1 MSKVRIISLIVC
13 VIALLG
19 MAPHILYSDYK
30 RSTTSEKILFKKET
44 VDSRGEPKYYF
55 ILNRSGS
62 TSVTPQSFY
71 SYEKGQDFRYFSTKD
86 KAEKITDFYGLSF
99 FLLFLVFWLFV
110 SINYLLLMIFST
122 KEFVCQL
129 FQT

>member
-55 ILNRSGS
+55 ILNQSGS

-71 SYEKGQDFRYFSTKD
+71 SYEKGQDFRYFKG
-86 KAEKITDFYGLSF
+86 KEKFDRIVEFYIISVVLSF
-99 FLLFLVFWLFV
+99 FAIILFG
-110 SINYLLLMIFST
+110 ITKIF
-122 KEFVCQL
+122 KNE
-129 FQT
+129 

>member
-1 MSKVRIISLIVC
+1 MSTLRFTYLMVCIV
-13 VIALLG
+13 AMLG

-86 KAEKITDFYGLSF
+86 KAEKITDFYDLSF
-99 FLLFLVFWLFV
+99 FSVILSLLAFCVYKLF
-110 SINYLLLMIFST
+110 T
-122 KEFVCQL
+122 TDDL
-129 FQT
+129 FN